1 MKKIILAVAIISVF
15 SMVTAPLGIA
25 HINSVGTNNDLQ
37 IDPVSSEIATSQID
51 NLSKIAIVNIYSTD
65 TDIKQIVEDI
75 SPNEILAIDSSTLS
89 EFSINEGAT
98 VKEALYNGIPLVISG
113 DSTSLMT
120 IKGMSLVMNEN
131 ADATAVYCDPV
142 TKVIY
147 YLSVESENNAEE
159 IATEWIQSKMN
170 ETSGLSADSYGDVVV
185 SEGWRYCQDTTK
197 LNVSTVYEKLGEGN
211 GKKFYAVKY
220 GLQSVPTTDYRTADM
235 TISCDV
241 KHLNSIQD
249 LISYAPTTTSGTSSV
264 SVSLSLSASD
274 SGVSG
279 GVSKSWGYS
288 VQDVMVND
296 RSDLSTDHFETFHD
310 IDEDKNIGTVT
321 YMINPGM
328 LVSVS
333 AGSQYYSEDNYQI
346 TQRIPYNHTWVWDPY
361 YSYPVFDM
369 SLRVL
374 LDA

>member
-1 MKKIILAVAIISVF
+1 
-15 SMVTAPLGIA
+15 
-25 HINSVGTNNDLQ
+25 
-37 IDPVSSEIATSQID
+37 
-51 NLSKIAIVNIYSTD
+51 
-65 TDIKQIVEDI
+65 
-75 SPNEILAIDSSTLS
+75 
-89 EFSINEGAT
+89 
-98 VKEALYNGIPLVISG
+98 
-113 DSTSLMT
+113 
-120 IKGMSLVMNEN
+120 MNEN

>member
-1 MKKIILAVAIISVF
+1 MKKIILAVAIIAVF
-15 SMVTAPLGIA
+15 AMVTAPLGIA

-296 RSDLSTDHFETFHD
+296 RSDLSTDHFETLHD

>member
-1 MKKIILAVAIISVF
+1 MKKIILAVAIIAVF
-15 SMVTAPLGIA
+15 AMVTAPLGIA

-37 IDPVSSEIATSQID
+37 IDSVSSEIATSQTD
-51 NLSKIAIVNIYSTD
+51 NLSKIDIVNIYSTD

-75 SPNEILAIDSSTLS
+75 SPNEILAVDSSTLS

-159 IATEWIQSKMN
+159 MATEWIQSKIN

-220 GLQSVPTTDYRTADM
+220 GLQSVPTTNYRTADM